1 MSSIPSPCRVVL
13 VDDNIDTYELVKDLL
28 KSQREYRFELDW
40 IVNGTSFIQQLE
52 GFNQRYDICLM
63 DYNLG
68 DYNGIELLQK
78 MHDASIQVAVIMLT
92 GHHDPLIDEEA
103 LDLGVADFLTKTSL
117 RASLLVRSI
126 RYAIK
131 QQQDKLRLLT
141 LYNQLQELEQ
151 LKTDMIRIAAHDLRN
166 PLMVILNYSR
176 FIEQEP
182 NAPLSPTQQE
192 YLGYIIQNAQR
203 MQSIITEILSLE
215 RVQMGNCEDFKALDL
230 SELVQMV
237 YDEME
242 PTRQPVHLSL
252 STTEEP
258 LWVLGNLSF
267 LREALENLIQNAIK
281 YTPAGKQVQVVI
293 DSRNDEAWFSV
304 RDEGYGIPLEHQA
317 KLFQPFYRVKS
328 KETRSI
334 TGTGLG
340 LYLVKN
346 IIKRHGGEI
355 VFESEHGKGS
365 TFGFRLPLLTDTPTS
380 ETS

>member
-1 MSSIPSPCRVVL
+1 MSSIPDPCRVVL
-13 VDDNIDTYELVKDLL
+13 VDDNPDSYELVKDLL
-28 KSQREYRFELDW
+28 RSQREYTFELDW
-40 IVNGTSFIQQLE
+40 IMNGTIFIQQL
-52 GFNQRYDICLM
+52 GSFNQRYDVCLM

-68 DYNGIELLQK
+68 DYNGLELLQQ
-78 MHDASIQVAVIMLT
+78 MQLHDIKIPVIMLT
-92 GHHDPLIDEEA
+92 GHNDPSIDEEA
-103 LDLGVADFLTKTSL
+103 LGLGAADFLTKTSL

-131 QQQDKLRLLT
+131 QQQDKLHLLD
-141 LYNQLQELEQ
+141 LYHQLQELEQ
-151 LKTDMIRIAAHDLRN
+151 LKTDIIRIAAHDLRN
-166 PLMVILNYSR
+166 PLMVIMNYSR

-203 MQSIITEILSLE
+203 MQNIITEILSLE
-215 RVQMGNCEDFKALDL
+215 RVQMSNREDFKALDL

-237 YDEME
+237 YTEME
-242 PTRQPVHLSL
+242 PTRQPVQLSL

-258 LWVLGNLSF
+258 IWVLGNLSF

-293 DSRNDEAWFSV
+293 DSRKDEAWFSV
-304 RDEGYGIPLEHQA
+304 CDEGYGIPLEHQA

-334 TGTGLG
+334 SGTGLG

-355 VFESEHGKGS
+355 VFESEYGKGS

-380 ETS
+380 KTS